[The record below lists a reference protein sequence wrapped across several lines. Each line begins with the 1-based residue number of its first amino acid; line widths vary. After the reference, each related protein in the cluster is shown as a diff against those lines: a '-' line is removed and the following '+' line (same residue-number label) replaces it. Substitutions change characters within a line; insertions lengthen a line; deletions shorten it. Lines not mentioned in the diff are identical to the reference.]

1 MAEVP
6 HKKALSGKL
15 LTMKFMQREQE
26 QETRQKL
33 EKEQSRVVT
42 EAHWV
47 LDQKAVDLPKP
58 KFKVEYEPSFLQMNA
73 TERTSV
79 GRVSF
84 QKFNTEIETTASK
97 SASAQQLDRELKRER
112 ASEIGEE
119 ELADGLGHSNGAK
132 RSKTASAS
140 KKPTT
145 NRRAPPQ
152 KSNNSGPSN
161 DDKSNGSTSS
171 TQNRSFMK
179 PQE

>member
-33 EKEQSRVVT
+33 EKEQVRVVT

-58 KFKVEYEPSFLQMNA
+58 KFQVEYEPSFLQMNA

-84 QKFNTEIETTASK
+84 QKFNTEVETTATK
-97 SASAQQLDRELKRER
+97 SAGDQQLDRELKRER
-112 ASEIGEE
+112 ASEIGDD
-119 ELADGLGHSNGAK
+119 ELAEGLGHSNNAK
-132 RSKTASAS
+132 KTKTASTN

-145 NRRAPPQ
+145 NRRAPLQ
-152 KSNNSGPSN
+152 KSNRSGTSGN
-161 DDKSNGSTSS
+161 DKSNGST
-171 TQNRSFMK
+171 QQRSFMK

>member
-1 MAEVP
+1 
-6 HKKALSGKL
+6 
-15 LTMKFMQREQE
+15 MKEQA
-26 QETRQKL
+26 TRQKL
-33 EKEQSRVVT
+33 ENEQCRVVT

-47 LDQKAVDLPKP
+47 LDQTVVDLPKP

-84 QKFNTEIETTASK
+84 QKFNTEVETTASK
-97 SASAQQLDRELKRER
+97 TASAQQLDRELKRER
-112 ASEIGEE
+112 ASEIGDD
-119 ELADGLGHSNGAK
+119 ELADGLGHSNSAK
-132 RSKTASAS
+132 KTKTASAT

-152 KSNNSGPSN
+152 KSNQTGPSH
-161 DDKSNGSTSS
+161 DDTSNGSTSN
-171 TQNRSFMK
+171 TRNRSFMK